1 MIVYA
6 ESLDIFD
13 GEQDVEKIDFI
24 KTKSI
29 HKKNISTKSYFSK
42 WRNKI
47 KREFFL
53 EVNLSFHNEE
63 IKIK

>member
-42 WRNKI
+42 
-47 KREFFL
+47 
-53 EVNLSFHNEE
+53 
-63 IKIK
+63 